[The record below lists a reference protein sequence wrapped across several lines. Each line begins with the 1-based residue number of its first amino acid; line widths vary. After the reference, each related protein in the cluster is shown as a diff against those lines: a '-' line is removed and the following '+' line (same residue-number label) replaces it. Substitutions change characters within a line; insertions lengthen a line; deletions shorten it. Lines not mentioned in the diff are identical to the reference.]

1 TVEKCTNPT
10 YPHQN
15 VRAGRDRCYKRSNK
29 QGDYIYADYVDE
41 TSEETQSC
49 DTTITWYDNWW
60 SNPNSYSFS
69 GDAEALGP
77 DGKCLNKVELREAN
91 SAEVLAVTGQNWE
104 AQLQNFA
111 NWFTYYRRRHHAI
124 RGGLGEAV
132 EGLQNMRL
140 GMFWMHN
147 RRTVSMLDSDTQL
160 ATFLDENYGRFGGN
174 WSGGGTPTRLALNH
188 AGLEFKR
195 LVAEDNA
202 LECRKNFALLF
213 TDGYANNHP
222 KSIDGVG
229 NADKNAPQPFGSA
242 DGSENHSNTLGDIA
256 YKYYQGLGVN
266 GGAVRVPSECGTGDQ
281 RAWMD
286 CNTAH
291 HMNTYTVSFGV
302 AGQKFAGITHH
313 KVM

>member
-1 TVEKCTNPT
+1 YNPFETYGPWPSGLTDYENVEPSAAPLDPNFPNSTVNLTTNFSNTGSLSAYYPAVFFIQTTNGSVKKTTTTTVEKCTNPT

-104 AQLQNFA
+104 DQLQNFA

-124 RGGLGEAV
+124 RGAIGEAV

-147 RRTVSMLDSDTQL
+147 RRTVSMLDSD
-160 ATFLDENYGRFGGN
+160 
-174 WSGGGTPTRLALNH
+174 
-188 AGLEFKR
+188 
-195 LVAEDNA
+195 
-202 LECRKNFALLF
+202 
-213 TDGYANNHP
+213 
-222 KSIDGVG
+222 
-229 NADKNAPQPFGSA
+229 
-242 DGSENHSNTLGDIA
+242 
-256 YKYYQGLGVN
+256 
-266 GGAVRVPSECGTGDQ
+266 
-281 RAWMD
+281 
-286 CNTAH
+286 
-291 HMNTYTVSFGV
+291 
-302 AGQKFAGITHH
+302 
-313 KVM
+313 